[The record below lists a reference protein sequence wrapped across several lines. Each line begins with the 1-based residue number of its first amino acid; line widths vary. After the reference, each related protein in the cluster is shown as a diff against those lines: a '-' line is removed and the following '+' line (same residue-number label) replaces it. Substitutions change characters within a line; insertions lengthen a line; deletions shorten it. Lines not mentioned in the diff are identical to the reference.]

1 MWNMTNHDEIY
12 CLLRLICVPSESQN
26 ITIKF
31 RGIFLYI
38 YSMNLIHEYF
48 YSIIIYIFKLIF
60 SFRYHHCFAFNLPN
74 ISISANN
81 STMQVIFLKWVDN
94 CMTIIHFMYKKCSYC
109 VQNGISKMK
118 LRKEF
123 SMVIF
128 TITSDNYIFLY
139 KWW

>member
-48 YSIIIYIFKLIF
+48 YSIIIYIFKSIF

-81 STMQVIFLKWVDN
+81 STMQVIFLKWVNN
-94 CMTIIHFMYKKCSYC
+94 CMTIILLCIRNVLIVYKMVYPKWNWEKDFQRS
-109 VQNGISKMK
+109 
-118 LRKEF
+118 F
-123 SMVIF
+123 S
-128 TITSDNYIFLY
+128 L
-139 KWW
+139 